1 MRLFL
6 PALTLLAL
14 AGCTAAPKPRPAPPA
29 APVVVPLPAP
39 VPLGSDWR
47 DWPLTPGDWFYRQD
61 ARGSVALFGAAGAPA
76 AVSLRCDLAARSV
89 RLSVLRNAPMPLT
102 VRTSSTLRTL
112 ATVVAQADAGA
123 PVYIVSDLA
132 VSDPILDAMGF
143 SRGRFVIEQAGAAPL
158 VIPAYPEI
166 LRVTEDCR
174 G

>member
-47 DWPLTPGDWFYRQD
+47 DWPLTPGDWRYERTQF
-61 ARGSVALFGAAGAPA
+61 GSRATFGTT
-76 AVSLRCDLAARSV
+76 VSQVTLSCDNDRNV
-89 RLSVLRNAPMPLT
+89 RLSVSRAVAGVAT
-102 VRTSSTLRTL
+102 IRTSSTLRTL
-112 ATVVAQADAGA
+112 SLAETGHPPASGGLATFAA
-123 PVYIVSDLA
+123 
-132 VSDPILDAMGF
+132 SDPILDAMGF

-166 LRVTEDCR
+166 LRVAEDCR